1 MVQTVSGRPLQLI
14 LARNLLSSLSTPA
27 FLVDVEGN
35 VLFFNDPA
43 GAMLGR
49 RYEETGKMLAGEW
62 TATFGPFDDDGRP
75 IAFKDLPLTAALRG
89 NRPAHAGFR
98 IRSASGIEHEIEAS
112 ALPIVGDSGFH
123 GAMVV
128 FWAVGE
134 GPLEPAT

>member
-1 MVQTVSGRPLQLI
+1 MSGRPLQLI

-27 FLVDVEGN
+27 FLVDVAGN
-35 VLFFNDPA
+35 VLFFNEAA

-62 TATFGPFDDDGRP
+62 TSTFGPFDEDGEP
-75 IAFKDLPLTAALRG
+75 IPFNDLPLTAALRG

-98 IRSASGIEHEIEAS
+98 IRSATGIDHQIEAS
-112 ALPIVGDSGFH
+112 ALPIIGDANFH

-128 FWAVGE
+128 FWPVGE
-134 GPLEPAT
+134 APLGGTAS

>member
-1 MVQTVSGRPLQLI
+1 VAGLPLQLI
-14 LARNLLSSLSTPA
+14 LARNLLSSLSTAA

-35 VLFFNDPA
+35 VLFFNEAA

-62 TATFGPFDDDGRP
+62 TATFGPFDDNGEP
-75 IAFKDLPLTAALRG
+75 IPFSELPLTAALRG

-98 IRSASGIEHEIEAS
+98 IRSATGSEHQIEAS
-112 ALPIVGDSGFH
+112 ALPIIGDSNFH

-128 FWAVGE
+128 FWPVGE
-134 GPLEPAT
+134 DPLGAPS